1 VLALVA
7 VASRVHHRIVSVR
20 CFSSCGW
27 VPILHVMLRSL
38 VLTLAL
44 VASTLTITSSPQRAL
59 AAEDEIYPLVF
70 PIVGRVYYSD
80 TFGACRDG
88 CSRSHIG
95 NDLMTY
101 GLKGLPV
108 VAAHD
113 GVIRNTSTVLG
124 RACCAIWG
132 ITADDG
138 WETWYIHMNN
148 DTPGTDDGQGWGFAP
163 GIEPGV
169 RVQAGQLIGW
179 VGDSGNAESVAPQIH
194 FELRRPDG
202 LAISP
207 YASLQAATRVDLPR
221 LAGANRFFTA
231 AEIAFDSY
239 PAGAPTVYIATGWAF
254 PDALA
259 VGAASAS
266 KQYPV
271 LLTEPDN
278 LPQATRDA
286 LSALSPTRIVIIGG
300 PLAVSERVAAT
311 LAQFAPVE
319 RIGGVDRYETAA
331 MVARGEFEDPLVVYL
346 SSGYSYP
353 DAVSAAVA
361 AGATAGPLVLT
372 HGDVL
377 NEFTRRYLQSLG
389 SVEVVAVGDAAAI
402 SQSVLDDL
410 ASIGSVSGVTRIQGS
425 DAPGVSVAVS
435 RATFPSGSDVVYL
448 ATAGDFADALTGA
461 SLAGSDGAPVLL
473 LSDSGLT
480 VVDAEVQRLGAT
492 RIVVLGGPAA
502 VPYEWILPFWNRS
515 VGNTMPTW
523 K

>member
-1 VLALVA
+1 LVTA
-7 VASRVHHRIVSVR
+7 NYHRGSSDR
-20 CFSSCGW
+20 RSCFSSDRDL
-27 VPILHVMLRSL
+27 PIQEAMFRSL
-38 VLTLAL
+38 VITVAL
-44 VASTLTITSSPQRAL
+44 VASTLVIASSPPQAF

-101 GLKGLPV
+101 GVKGLPV

-113 GVIRNTSTVLG
+113 GVIRHTSTALG

-179 VGDSGNAESVAPQIH
+179 VGDSGNAERVAPQIH

-202 LAISP
+202 VAISP

-221 LAGANRFFTA
+221 LAGTDRFATA
-231 AEIAFDSY
+231 AEIALDGYSS
-239 PAGAPTVYIATGWAF
+239 GVPTVYIATGRAF

-259 VGAASAS
+259 VGAVSAS
-266 KQYPV
+266 KQLPV
-271 LLTEPDN
+271 LLSEPGS

-286 LSALSPTRIVIIGG
+286 LSALNPGRIVIVGG
-300 PLAVSERVAAT
+300 PAAVSEAVAGT

-319 RIGGVDRYETAA
+319 RIGGVDRYETAV
-331 MVARGEFEDPLVVYL
+331 MVARSQFEQPSVVYL
-346 SSGYSYP
+346 TYGYSYP
-353 DAVSAAVA
+353 EAVSAAVA
-361 AGATAGPLVLT
+361 AGVNAGPLVMT
-372 HGDVL
+372 QDDVL
-377 NEFTRRYLQSLG
+377 NEFTRQYLSSL
-389 SVEVVAVGDAAAI
+389 VDVAVIAVGDAQAM
-402 SQSVLDDL
+402 SQDVLDEVS
-410 ASIGSVSGVTRIQGS
+410 SIAAVSGVTRIEATDPS
-425 DAPGVSVAVS
+425 EVSVAVS
-435 RATFPSGSDVVYL
+435 RATFPGGADLVYL
-448 ATAGDFADALTGA
+448 ATAGDFADALVGA
-461 SLAGSDGAPVLL
+461 SLAGTDSAPVLL
-473 LSDSGLT
+473 LSDDGLD

-492 RIVVLGGPAA
+492 RTIVLGGPAA
-502 VPYEWILPFWNRS
+502 VSYEWILPFWNRS